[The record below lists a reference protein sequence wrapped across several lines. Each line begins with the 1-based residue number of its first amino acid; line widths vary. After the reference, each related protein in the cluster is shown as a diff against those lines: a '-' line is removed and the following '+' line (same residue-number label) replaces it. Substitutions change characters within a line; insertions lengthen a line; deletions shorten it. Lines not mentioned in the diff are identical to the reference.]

1 MNKTETLR
9 QSAAALN
16 ATRVAHLATQL
27 ETLSQAKHQSVESLA
42 EALEPLA
49 QAMAALTEE
58 TSQTLATIQRQA
70 QEQAAT
76 FERQMTHAVHDCQT
90 ATAAAQEAAHS
101 LTQAAQRMEWR
112 HYLLAGLTGLG
123 TAVLVS
129 GFWLLLA
136 PPAPI
141 QNTLNAQGVAEYLK
155 PAVIE
160 ALKPSKGK

>member
-9 QSAAALN
+9 QSAAASN
-16 ATRVAHLATQL
+16 ETRVAHLATQL

-42 EALEPLA
+42 EVLEPLA

-58 TSQTLATIQRQA
+58 TRETLAQIKRQA

-76 FERQMTHAVHDCQT
+76 FERQMTHAVHNSET
-90 ATAAAQEAAHS
+90 ATTAAQDAAHS
-101 LTQAAQRMEWR
+101 LSQAAQRMEWR
-112 HYLLAGLTGLG
+112 HYLLAGMTGLA
-123 TAVLVS
+123 TAALVS

-136 PPAPI
+136 PPRPI
-141 QNTLNAQGVAEYLK
+141 QNTLNAQAVADHLK

-160 ALKPSKGK
+160 ALRPSKGK